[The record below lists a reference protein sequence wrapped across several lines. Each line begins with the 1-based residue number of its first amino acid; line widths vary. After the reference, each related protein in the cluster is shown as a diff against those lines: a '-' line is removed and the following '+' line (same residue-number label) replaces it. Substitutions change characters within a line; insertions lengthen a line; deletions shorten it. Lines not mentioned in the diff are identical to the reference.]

1 MESNTKLDFSL
12 PPKKAKGTIGQKASF
27 ILLCVI
33 AVLVALDLWTQRSAQ
48 APSGQAASAQTG
60 LTPQQTKELATK
72 LAQRSLFQEAAGMWQ
87 VYLTQAHLEPEQRA
101 KALFQIG
108 LMLKK
113 AGQLE
118 QAITHFYRSE
128 MAAKLDELSS
138 QINTHIKDCF
148 ERLGRF
154 SALRYELMDR
164 TSYKGQD
171 DASGKVVAEIGP
183 EKITEA
189 DLTAI
194 LENSIDG
201 QLAPMASYMTP
212 TQLNE
217 QKKKMLEQFKEAQ
230 AKQQF
235 L

>member
-1 MESNTKLDFSL
+1 MENNAKLDFSL
-12 PPKKAKGTIGQKASF
+12 PAKKAKTSLNQKVTLF
-27 ILLCVI
+27 LLCVI
-33 AVLVALDLWTQRSAQ
+33 TVLAGANLWMQQSDSASSGT
-48 APSGQAASAQTG
+48 APDVPTG
-60 LTPQQTKELATK
+60 LSAEQTKALATK

-87 VYLTQAHLEPEQRA
+87 AYLAQAQHTPEQQA

-113 AGQLE
+113 AGKLE

-128 MAAKLDELSS
+128 MAAKLAELSP

-171 DASGKVVAEIGP
+171 P
-183 EKITEA
+183 
-189 DLTAI
+189 
-194 LENSIDG
+194 NS
-201 QLAPMASYMTP
+201 
-212 TQLNE
+212 
-217 QKKKMLEQFKEAQ
+217 
-230 AKQQF
+230 
-235 L
+235 